1 MANNWFWN
9 DLFRVGQVYQQL
21 LNMNYRFVVGMDIGH
36 GESLFY
42 LLRKSIVVE
51 DGETKQKIEWKK
63 LGINEQNFYRIPT
76 MIGFDG
82 DKIVLGSEARKC
94 PVYYQHFKAEP
105 GKWDKPNRAGN
116 PASNKYLMEAF
127 IREAWKGILDNKDS
141 QELRDAVQSKQVLI
155 AVGCP
160 ASQNWTNAKA
170 TEDYQQLIKD
180 ATGYDHVAVMAE
192 STAAIMSALLLPG
205 NRPLLSRGMAVV
217 DAGSSTI
224 DFTYVLLG
232 KKLITASLD
241 VAGYRLDELMLEQI
255 LEDNHLTDS
264 QIPEEQRPDILIQI
278 RLLKERFY
286 AKDKSLREDQEIYLW
301 GQDAQ
306 GHASKDIHGG
316 KLVFRL
322 NQAFMQQVQ
331 EKRRYARNKFAQ
343 AKSWLDHCDG
353 FIRDCRALIPV
364 DSEGK
369 MLCDRVIVTGG
380 TSYVTPFYERVKSN
394 YPKGVVTGS
403 DDRAASVAKGL
414 CYAKTLELRGR
425 EQVLGDGKSDHKT
438 KVPGY
443 KNEVEKLAKEAYE
456 TFMLD
461 LALYLADAVIE
472 DIQEVVSEC
481 EEKNTNIMAGWL
493 LFLIKNRVEKDPR
506 VMGDDCKE
514 MVEVLF
520 QARLKETMQTVKDK
534 VNAVSQSI
542 YGTQLGAAP
551 QIPELTQADF
561 ADMVADLDVAKVMN
575 DTWLSSMVS
584 CVNFAAITNTLFYIG
599 CGLLPTP
606 LAPLGLVLLGICA
619 LSLFDE
625 VQKKVMDFIVSND
638 TKISPKIMRK
648 ILENISSEEERSKM
662 LTRSVYK
669 TRKILLKGGILKK
682 EFLSGIQE
690 QAEVLL
696 GKVLFLVYDEQPEV
710 K

>member
-1 MANNWFWN
+1 MANNWFLN
-9 DLFRVGQVYQQL
+9 DPFREGQVYQQL

-51 DGETKQKIEWKK
+51 DGETGQKIEWKK
-63 LGINEQNFYRIPT
+63 LGINQQNFYRIST

-82 DKIVLGSEARKC
+82 DKIVLGSGARTC

-105 GKWDKPNRAGN
+105 GKWDKPNRVEK
-116 PASNKYLMEAF
+116 PASNKYLMETF
-127 IREAWKGILDNKDS
+127 IQDAWKGILENEKNR
-141 QELRDAVQSKQVLI
+141 ELQDAVRDNQVLI

-160 ASQNWTNAKA
+160 ASQNWTNAA
-170 TEDYQQLIKD
+170 AMESYQQLIKD
-180 ATGYDHVAVMAE
+180 ATGYDHVVVQAE

-205 NRPLLSRGMAVV
+205 NRPMLSRGMAVV
-217 DAGSSTI
+217 DAGSSSI

-232 KKLITASLD
+232 KQLITASLD

-255 LEDNHLTDS
+255 LENNHMSAS
-264 QIPEEQRPDILIQI
+264 QIPAEQLPDILIQI

-286 AKDKSLREDQEIYLW
+286 AKDKSLQEEQTLYLW
-301 GQDAQ
+301 GQDEE
-306 GHASKDIHGG
+306 GHARKDIHGG

-331 EKRRYARNKFAQ
+331 ENRRYARNKFAQ
-343 AKSWLDHCDG
+343 PKSWLEHCDG

-380 TSYVTPFYERVKSN
+380 TSYVTAFYDRVKAN
-394 YPKGVVTGS
+394 YPKGVVIGS

-425 EQVLGDGKSDHKT
+425 EQVLGDGKPDTQT
-438 KVPGY
+438 KIPGY
-443 KNEVEKLAKEAYE
+443 KREVEKLAQENYEA
-456 TFMLD
+456 FMLS
-461 LALYLADAVIE
+461 LALYLADAVIG
-472 DIQEVVSEC
+472 DIQEVVSEHAKKN
-481 EEKNTNIMAGWL
+481 EKITAGWL
-493 LFLIKNRVEKDPR
+493 LFWIKNRVEKDPK
-506 VMGDDCKE
+506 VVGDPCKAK
-514 MVEVLF
+514 VKQLF
-520 QARLKETMQTVKDK
+520 EKHLQESMQTVKEK
-534 VNAVSQSI
+534 VNAVSQTI

-551 QIPELTQADF
+551 QIPELTPADF
-561 ADMVADLDVAKVMN
+561 AGMVTDLDIAGVMN
-575 DTWLSSMVS
+575 DTWLSSIVS
-584 CVNFAAITNTLFYIG
+584 CVNFAAITNTLFLVG
-599 CGLLPTP
+599 CGLLATP
-606 LAPLGLVLLGICA
+606 LMPLGVVLLGMCA

-638 TKISPKIMRK
+638 TVLSHKVLKKMQ
-648 ILENISSEEERSKM
+648 ENFSAEEERSKM
-662 LTRSVYK
+662 LNRSVYK
-669 TRKILLKGGILKK
+669 TQKILLKGGILKK
-682 EFLSGIQE
+682 EFMSGIQT
-690 QAEVLL
+690 QAEAML